1 MRTAPKWDVDV
12 PATTE
17 AAPLT
22 ISRPELLAEGS
33 DRQFRRLVDDIFAFA
48 ARHQAVRDGHASR
61 IGLSGP
67 EYTMLV
73 GLRHLEDEEAVG
85 VKRLADHFR
94 VSGSFVTTVVGKL
107 IRRGLVAKQPDHAD
121 GRRVRLHV
129 TRAGNDLL
137 ARLAPVQ
144 RRVNDV
150 QFGCLSGEDFRLLL
164 DLLARLIASGD
175 QAIALQQYLALEAST

>member
-1 MRTAPKWDVDV
+1 MRTAPKRKADA
-12 PATTE
+12 PATME
-17 AAPLT
+17 IAPLT
-22 ISRPELLAEGS
+22 ISRPELLVEGS

-48 ARHQAVRDGHASR
+48 ARYQTVRDGHASR

-73 GLRHLEDEEAVG
+73 GLRHLEDEEEVG
-85 VKRLADHFR
+85 IKRLADHFR

-107 IRRGLVAKQPDHAD
+107 IRRGFVTKQPDRTD
-121 GRRVRLHV
+121 NRRVRLHV
-129 TRAGNDLL
+129 TREGNDLL
-137 ARLAPVQ
+137 VQLAPVQ
-144 RRVNDV
+144 RQVNDV

-175 QAIALQQYLALEAST
+175 QAIALQQYLALEAG